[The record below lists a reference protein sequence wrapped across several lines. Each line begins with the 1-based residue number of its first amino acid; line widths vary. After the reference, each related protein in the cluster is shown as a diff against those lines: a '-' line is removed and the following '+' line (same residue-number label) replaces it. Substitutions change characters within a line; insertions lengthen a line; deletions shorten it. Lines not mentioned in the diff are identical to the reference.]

1 METTE
6 TQNVTPILAIAW
18 HRQEIL
24 SKASRRRTD
33 AFYRNR
39 RWIIVLGVIA
49 TFLALVVQLII
60 PIEQIPAT
68 VKLAVRFLLI
78 ATPAISS
85 GLAWYTSRH
94 YSNGAWLIFRA
105 ASEEIKKEMFY
116 YRTILQKSPSRER
129 RAYLEK
135 RLAEIQRS
143 IFRNLSG
150 EFAFEEIE
158 EKKPPRNISANDPD
172 FKDLT
177 GEEYFRD
184 RVEDQFKWHNERI
197 LQRRMERRR
206 MTIAVAATGIIGTIL
221 AAVGESLSLWVAL
234 TASITAALVS
244 WQELRNL
251 DAIIKNY
258 SKVVMELTIIYDHW
272 MNLEEK
278 ERTEFEFFQMVRACE
293 DVLWAQNTEFIRVMQ
308 EALQDNSLEKEASLI
323 NQTIKESRES
333 AERVKQGMTDAMV
346 DQTKKVLAAGEEQI
360 VETFKE
366 TLGSLAEEASSEI
379 VQKEL
384 EAMGKAVTEA
394 VEAARE
400 KASSLAG
407 TIEELVK
414 EFAHIDLSRDTKKED
429 LNAFLQRLPKTSEVK
444 G

>member
-6 TQNVTPILAIAW
+6 TPKNTPILEIAW

-24 SKASRRRTD
+24 SKASDRRTD

-68 VKLAVRFLLI
+68 VKLVVRFLLI

-346 DQTKKVLAAGEEQI
+346 DQTKKVLAAGEEQV

-366 TLGSLAEEASSEI
+366 TLGTLAEEASSEI